1 MSKPLDELLSLL
13 QLEKLEEG
21 LYRGASENLG
31 LPQVSSSLW
40 RTSDWPSLV
49 GSSLHGRVRSHC
61 ALFP

>member
-31 LPQVSSSLW
+31 FLKSMA
-40 RTSDWPSLV
+40 DK
-49 GSSLHGRVRSHC
+49 
-61 ALFP
+61 